1 MTGSGQ
7 WTVRLSASAETDLQE
22 IVAWTETN
30 LGAIQAARYAETL
43 SVTIA
48 TLFEGPDVPGVRR
61 RPELGMEI
69 HSLHVA
75 HSGKKGRHLL
85 LFRVSPSAPRVI
97 EVMRI
102 LHDAMDL
109 PRHLPPAH

>member
-48 TLFEGPDVPGVRR
+48 TLFEGPACAGSAQAPGTWHGNSLAACCALRQERTAPVAVP
-61 RPELGMEI
+61 
-69 HSLHVA
+69 SVA
-75 HSGKKGRHLL
+75 QCGSCH
-85 LFRVSPSAPRVI
+85 
-97 EVMRI
+97 
-102 LHDAMDL
+102 
-109 PRHLPPAH
+109 